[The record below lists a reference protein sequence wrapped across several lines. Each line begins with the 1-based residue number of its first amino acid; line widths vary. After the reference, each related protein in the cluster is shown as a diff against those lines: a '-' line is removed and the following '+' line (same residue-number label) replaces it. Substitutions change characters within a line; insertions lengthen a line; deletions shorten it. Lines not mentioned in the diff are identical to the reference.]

1 MKLKNYI
8 LLTISTLT
16 LAGCTS
22 EDITNTPDEERIPL
36 RLEATLS
43 GDRPV
48 TRAYDNVF
56 EKGDKLLSYV
66 QHVYKS
72 GSDYSAVTGVQASLV
87 TFTKGS
93 VAMEGGTEI
102 SDLTPGTAL
111 YWDDFSNS
119 SSADTDLR
127 TSDHGLRSYYGYCF
141 NGTDVKDKDFD
152 KPNGK
157 VTWMTTDDQ
166 SAAEDFKKNDLLWSE
181 TQTPVSYDHATA
193 SSDIHGTLKV
203 PFTHAMSKFTIVLVA
218 GEGFASTDL
227 SSATVTLSGMNSKGT
242 FTAPT
247 SKVTVDVPTD
257 DTTTVKMYGNT
268 ASTTTD
274 NKPCRAYE
282 AVVVPITA
290 LTKNNL
296 LATIEGMSGNT
307 YKVYITDDILTKWSE
322 NAALNEGKTQS
333 GFNYKLTVTLNKQA
347 VSVVASLAD
356 WTSVNAEGTGEIQFT
371 ANVTSSSNTTTTSSN
386 LSNGTFKLWKI
397 SDLTETALAAA
408 KTTTVTYDGS
418 AYTYNPTL
426 YWQNATDNSYF
437 RAMATMTTT
446 ESSTSIAAPTTT
458 DVNQN
463 IDLLWGTTADHTGK
477 EADNATTHHYDEG
490 AAINPRTG
498 EVPLVFKHAMSKVV
512 FDLKTTDE
520 TTDPQYVDLSYATI
534 ELTNLATSGT
544 ISIANGSITLGSI
557 ATSAITGVK
566 SKESKI
572 MVPQEIGSTAV
583 LKINLN
589 DNTTAP
595 TKSTSY
601 SLSLADCENTDG
613 KITEWESGKQYTYTI
628 TLKKEAVKFRVL
640 VQDWTETK
648 GSGNATLDWD

>member
-22 EDITNTPDEERIPL
+22 EDITNTPNDERIPL
-36 RLEATLS
+36 RIEATLS

-48 TRAYDNVF
+48 TRAIGKDF
-56 EKGDKLLSYV
+56 ENDDVIKCYI
-66 QHVYKS
+66 QHVY
-72 GSDYSAVTGVQASLV
+72 SDTKLEDATTYKIASQANLV
-87 TFTKGS
+87 SYKYGEATKF
-93 VAMEGGTEI
+93 
-102 SDLTPGTAL
+102 
-111 YWDDFSNS
+111 YWDDFSN
-119 SSADTDLR
+119 AGEANGNLLDDN
-127 TSDHGLRSYYGYCF
+127 HGLRSVYGYCY
-141 NGTDVKDKDFD
+141 NGGTPKSEPKDEA
-152 KPNGK
+152 GEL
-157 VTWMTTDDQ
+157 TWKIPTTQ
-166 SAAEDFKKNDLLWSE
+166 SDATTIKKNDLLWSPS
-181 TQTPVSYDHATA
+181 QKPVKYSHGT
-193 SSDIHGTLKV
+193 SKEGEHGTLTI
-203 PFTHAMSKFTIVLVA
+203 PFTHAMSKFTIVIKA
-218 GEGFASTDL
+218 GEGFSAGALENTVVKLKNINTEGSFVASTGNIN
-227 SSATVTLSGMNSKGT
+227 SATGVTDVTMYSDATNAK
-242 FTAPT
+242 TATIRTYEAITIPLT
-247 SKVTVDVPTD
+247 ELKTGEVLAEINDVDGNNYQIKVTDNILG
-257 DTTTVKMYGNT
+257 TTT
-268 ASTTTD
+268 
-274 NKPCRAYE
+274 
-282 AVVVPITA
+282 
-290 LTKNNL
+290 
-296 LATIEGMSGNT
+296 
-307 YKVYITDDILTKWSE
+307 TKWG
-322 NAALNEGKTQS
+322 EGLTADNKTQS
-333 GFNYKLTVTLNKQA
+333 GYNYSLEVNLAKQA
-347 VSVVASLAD
+347 VDVDASLANWIPVD
-356 WTSVNAEGTGEIQFT
+356 ADGTGEIQFT
-371 ANVTSSSNTTTTSSN
+371 ANVTSSSNTTTTSSS

-566 SKESKI
+566 SNESKI